1 MNLKETLRYMENQL
15 LNEDVVGDYNKLK
28 KKRFDDDKIYQML
41 SDWYKATPEQIK
53 QKIQTQQQQQK
64 KFNQNQKTIND
75 AKGTDRDNS
84 SEVIDNLNLKN
95 AMKQNTIKE
104 LNTQSGKLFQYYQ
117 TISSG
122 EELKQKI
129 DSFDKLLNQTQ
140 EDLNKI
146 IQTVDAYNTD
156 PAVKTVTAQANQ
168 EISEFKQKAKKSN
181 GFLKGLSGL
190 LSGALNAVAGVA
202 GNFIGGIASGMGGA
216 R

>member
-1 MNLKETLRYMENQL
+1 MNLKETLRYMESQL
-15 LNEDVVGDYNKLK
+15 LNEGVVGDYNSFK
-28 KKRFDDDKIYQML
+28 KKGLDDDTIYKLL
-41 SDWYKATPEQIK
+41 SKKYVATAEQIK
-53 QKIQTQQQQQK
+53 QEIQTKQQQQK
-64 KFNQNQKTIND
+64 EFNQNQKTIND

-146 IQTVDAYNTD
+146 IQTVATYNND
-156 PAVKTVTAQANQ
+156 PDVKTVTTQASQ
-168 EISEFKQKAKKSN
+168 EISKSKQKAKKS
-181 GFLKGLSGL
+181 GGLLKGLSGL
-190 LSGALNAVAGVA
+190 LNGALNAVAGVA

>member
-1 MNLKETLRYMENQL
+1 MNLKETLRYIESQL
-15 LNEDVVGDYNKLK
+15 LNEGVVGDYNSFK
-28 KKRFDDDKIYQML
+28 KKGLDDDTIYQLL
-41 SDWYKATPEQIK
+41 SKKYTATKEQIK
-53 QKIQTQQQQQK
+53 QEIQTKQQQQK
-64 KFNQNQKTIND
+64 QFNQNQKTIND
-75 AKGTDRDNS
+75 AKDTDR
-84 SEVIDNLNLKN
+84 DNLNLKN
-95 AMKQNTIKE
+95 AMKQNSIKE

-146 IQTVDAYNTD
+146 IQTIDTYNKD
-156 PAVKTVTAQANQ
+156 PDVKTVTAQANQ
-168 EISEFKQKAKKSN
+168 EISKSKQKAKKS
-181 GFLKGLSGL
+181 GGLLKGLSGL

>member
-15 LNEDVVGDYNKLK
+15 LNENIVGDYNTLK

-41 SDWYKATPEQIK
+41 SQKYAATSEQIK
-53 QKIQTQQQQQK
+53 QEIQTQQQQQK

-104 LNTQSGKLFQYYQ
+104 LDTQSGKLFQYYQ

-146 IQTVDAYNTD
+146 IQTVDTYNND

-168 EISEFKQKAKKSN
+168 EISKFKQKAKKSN

>member
-1 MNLKETLRYMENQL
+1 MNLKETLRYMESQL
-15 LNEDVVGDYNKLK
+15 LNEGVVGRYNSLK
-28 KKRFDDDKIYQML
+28 KKGLDDDTIYQRL
-41 SDWYKATPEQIK
+41 SKEYKATEEQIK
-53 QKIQTQQQQQK
+53 QEIQTKQQQQK
-64 KFNQNQKTIND
+64 QFNQNQKTIND

-95 AMKQNTIKE
+95 AMKQNSIKE

-146 IQTVDAYNTD
+146 IQTVDMYNKD
-156 PAVKTVTAQANQ
+156 PDVKTVTAQANQ
-168 EISEFKQKAKKSN
+168 EISKSKQKAKKS
-181 GFLKGLSGL
+181 GGLLKGLSGL

>member
-1 MNLKETLRYMENQL
+1 MNLKETLRYMESQL
-15 LNEDVVGDYNKLK
+15 LNEDIVGHYNKLK

-41 SDWYKATPEQIK
+41 SQIYAATPEQIK

-104 LNTQSGKLFQYYQ
+104 LDTQSGKLFQYYQ

-146 IQTVDAYNTD
+146 IQTVDTYNND

-168 EISEFKQKAKKSN
+168 EISKFKQKAKKSN

>member
-15 LNEDVVGDYNKLK
+15 LNENIVGDYNTLK
-28 KKRFDDDKIYQML
+28 KKRFDDDKIYQIL
-41 SDWYKATPEQIK
+41 SQMYNATEEQIK

-104 LNTQSGKLFQYYQ
+104 LDTQSGKLFQYYQ

-146 IQTVDAYNTD
+146 IQTVDTYNND

-168 EISEFKQKAKKSN
+168 EISKFKQKAKKSN

>member
-15 LNEDVVGDYNKLK
+15 LNEDIVGDYNKLK

-41 SDWYKATPEQIK
+41 SQIYAATPEQIK

-104 LNTQSGKLFQYYQ
+104 LDTQSGKLFQYYQ

-146 IQTVDAYNTD
+146 IQTVDTYNND

-168 EISEFKQKAKKSN
+168 EISKFKQKAKKSN

>member
-15 LNEDVVGDYNKLK
+15 LNEDIVGDYNKLK

-41 SDWYKATPEQIK
+41 SQIYADTPEQIK

-104 LNTQSGKLFQYYQ
+104 LDTQSGKLFQYYQ

-146 IQTVDAYNTD
+146 IQTVDTYNND

-168 EISEFKQKAKKSN
+168 EISKFKQKAKKSN